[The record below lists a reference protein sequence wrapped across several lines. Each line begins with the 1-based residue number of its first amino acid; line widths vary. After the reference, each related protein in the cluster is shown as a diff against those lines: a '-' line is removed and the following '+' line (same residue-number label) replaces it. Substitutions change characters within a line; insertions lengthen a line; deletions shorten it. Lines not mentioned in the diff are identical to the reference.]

1 MPVPFDQIFLLFTP
15 VQAILEA
22 IQPQFLQRD
31 LQDSAVREE
40 IIQLANTALT
50 AQYPETQLIPEDVRK
65 SLIRGVVLGVVI
77 DHALLSGQPGA

>member
-40 IIQLANTALT
+40 I
-50 AQYPETQLIPEDVRK
+50 TQLIPEDVRK